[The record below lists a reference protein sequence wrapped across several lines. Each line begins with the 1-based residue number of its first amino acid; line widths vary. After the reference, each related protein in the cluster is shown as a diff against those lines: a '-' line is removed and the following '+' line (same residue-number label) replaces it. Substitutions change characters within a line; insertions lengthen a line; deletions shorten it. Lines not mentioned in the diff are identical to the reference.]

1 MLDIP
6 ANRKKP
12 NPTDI
17 YVGQR
22 IRFARNIEGMSQ
34 EALASILGITFQ
46 QVQKYEKGT
55 NRVSASRLQHIANT
69 FGVPVS
75 FFFEAAP
82 GAAESGIVSEA
93 NALMHHLMKPDVVEL
108 VRSFASI
115 ADASARAGLL
125 SAVKAV
131 AKHAHP

>member
-22 IRFARNIEGMSQ
+22 IRLARNITKMSQ
-34 EALASILGITFQ
+34 EALASTLGITFQ

-55 NRVSASRLQHIANT
+55 NRVGASRLQHIAVT
-69 FGVPVS
+69 LGVPVS
-75 FFFEAAP
+75 FFFEDAP
-82 GAAESGIVSEA
+82 GGAGNSIVSEA
-93 NALMHHLMKPDVVEL
+93 NALMHHLLKPDVVEL

-115 ADASARAGLL
+115 ADATARAGLL

-131 AKHAHP
+131 AKHAHT